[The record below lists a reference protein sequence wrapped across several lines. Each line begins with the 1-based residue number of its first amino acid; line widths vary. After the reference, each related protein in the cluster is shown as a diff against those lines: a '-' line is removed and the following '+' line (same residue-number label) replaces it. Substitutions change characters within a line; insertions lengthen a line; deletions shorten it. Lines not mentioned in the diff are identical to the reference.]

1 MVRGRSGVH
10 QPAKAKRA
18 QGERG
23 TGRQKVSY
31 SSCARQP
38 TKAKGAQRRERERE
52 TDGAAGAKTLAL
64 PDTAAVKYKSYFYGG
79 P

>member
-1 MVRGRSGVH
+1 MAEAAYINRQKQSAHR
-10 QPAKAKRA
+10 
-18 QGERG
+18 ERG
-23 TGRQKVSY
+23 GPGGKRSATAAAHVNPPKQK
-31 SSCARQP
+31 AHRE
-38 TKAKGAQRRERERE
+38 ERERE